1 MMNEAAEKEN
11 QKESQKESRKENFYT
26 GYEYHEIFVPGQLA
40 SLCLDSYPCFGWKAD
55 DNPAQGKG
63 GKGRAGYVELR
74 FKRDR
79 KITNKMELTRLQR
92 NFDSCLEQL
101 ESLEKSKTSS
111 PTVAA
116 LITGLIGTAFM
127 ALSTF
132 AVTAEPPRVLLCI
145 LFAVPGFIGWIL
157 PVFLYRR
164 LVFDKKK
171 KLEPLI
177 EQKYDEI
184 YELCEKGNHL
194 LF

>member
-1 MMNEAAEKEN
+1 M
-11 QKESQKESRKENFYT
+11 
-26 GYEYHEIFVPGQLA
+26 
-40 SLCLDSYPCFGWKAD
+40 
-55 DNPAQGKG
+55 
-63 GKGRAGYVELR
+63 ELR

-111 PTVAA
+111 PTAVA